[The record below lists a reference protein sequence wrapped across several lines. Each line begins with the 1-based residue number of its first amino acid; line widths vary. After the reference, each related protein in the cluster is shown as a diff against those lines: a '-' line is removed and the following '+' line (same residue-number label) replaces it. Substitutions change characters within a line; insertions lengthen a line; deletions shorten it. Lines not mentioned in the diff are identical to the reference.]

1 MTAERED
8 PMTTTPQE
16 HRYRTAWR
24 AWEAA
29 LHRPLTPQEHSLLVL
44 VTADAGL
51 WAWAQPRLDAAEER
65 VDLHGEAGLNAPQR
79 LLLSVARNL
88 YGEERLVDLA
98 AVTATLNEPQFAL
111 VLDALRTYRGDT
123 EPAYAALADTGGDAP
138 AAEPLRTRAPETAA
152 DDPGRSEGA

>member
-1 MTAERED
+1 MTDERDD

-29 LHRPLTPQEHSLLVL
+29 LHRPLTPQERSLLVL

-51 WAWAQPRLDAAEER
+51 WAWVQPRLDAAEER

-79 LLLSVARNL
+79 LLLSVARTL

-98 AVTATLNEPQFAL
+98 AVAATLDEPQFAL
-111 VLDALRTYRGDT
+111 VLGALRTYRGGT
-123 EPAYAALADTGGDAP
+123 EPPHAAPADAP
-138 AAEPLRTRAPETAA
+138 AAEPLRTRVPETAA
-152 DDPGRSEGA
+152 DDPGRTEGA

>member
-1 MTAERED
+1 
-8 PMTTTPQE
+8 MTTTPQE
-16 HRYRTAWR
+16 NRYRTALL

-29 LHRPLTPQEHSLLVL
+29 LHRPITRQERSLLLL

-51 WAWAQPRLDAAEER
+51 WAWAQPRLDAAGER

-98 AVTATLNEPQFAL
+98 EVAATLDEQQFAL
-111 VLDALRTYRGDT
+111 VLVALRTYRVGT
-123 EPAYAALADTGGDAP
+123 EPTHGAPTAVGGDA
-138 AAEPLRTRAPETAA
+138 TAA
-152 DDPGRSEGA
+152 APVGEVVTETMPGDPGLTQRA

>member
-1 MTAERED
+1 MTEERDD

-29 LHRPLTPQEHSLLVL
+29 LHRPLTPQERGLLVL

-51 WAWAQPRLDAAEER
+51 WAWAQPRLDVAEER
-65 VDLHGEAGLNAPQR
+65 VDLHGEAGLNTPQL

-98 AVTATLNEPQFAL
+98 AVATTLDEQQFAL
-111 VLDALRTYRGDT
+111 MLDALRTYRGGT
-123 EPAYAALADTGGDAP
+123 EPPHAAPADAGGDAP
-138 AAEPLRTRAPETAA
+138 AAAPLRTCALGTAA
-152 DDPGRSEGA
+152 DDPGRI